1 MSVTWRI
8 PLTQPYAYLE
18 VTAEDAAA
26 FSELAD
32 SLFGEGTSTRI
43 LAEGVVSAVLGASVE
58 TAREVVDTAP
68 ATPAPSPA
76 PSTGLTCPQC
86 GVGRIIT
93 KERKDKKGSF
103 DGCDQFPRCNY
114 IVRDRAA

>member
-43 LAEGVVSAVLGASVE
+43 LAEGVVSAVLGATVE
-58 TAREVVDTAP
+58 TANEVVDTAL
-68 ATPAPSPA
+68 PAPAPA
-76 PSTGLTCPQC
+76 PAKAGLTCPQC